1 VLSLKSVRHLYGA
14 REALRLE
21 RFEAAAGEHWL
32 VLGPSGCGK
41 TTLLH
46 IVSGLLRPSEGEV
59 RVGDQPLAALSG
71 SALDRWR
78 GRTLGIVPQ
87 KLHLVPSLSV
97 LQNLLLA
104 QFLAGMPEDSTRAR
118 AVLDQVRLGERS
130 GARPAQLS
138 HGEAQRAA
146 VKCEA
151 ATAIG
156 CAGQKIAPP
165 DRDDPRSQQHHRC
178 AAQRRGDR
186 GCGVRHGQER
196 SDEKNLQKQSIH
208 AEPSQHERTA
218 VAV

>member
-130 GARPAQLS
+130 AARPAQLS

-146 VKCEA
+146 VARATVNRPRVLIADEPTSNLDDANCERA
-151 ATAIG
+151 LDLLQTQARECGATLV
-156 CAGQKIAPP
+156 IATH
-165 DRDDPRSQQHHRC
+165 DQRARSRF
-178 AAQRRGDR
+178 AQRLELP
-186 GCGVRHGQER
+186 Q
-196 SDEKNLQKQSIH
+196 
-208 AEPSQHERTA
+208 
-218 VAV
+218 

>member
-1 VLSLKSVRHLYGA
+1 MLSLKSVRHLYGA
-14 REALRLE
+14 REALKVE

-146 VKCEA
+146 VARATVNRPSVLIADEPTSNLDDANCERA
-151 ATAIG
+151 LDLLQTQARECGATLV
-156 CAGQKIAPP
+156 IATH
-165 DRDDPRSQQHHRC
+165 DQRARSRF
-178 AAQRRGDR
+178 AQRLELP
-186 GCGVRHGQER
+186 Q
-196 SDEKNLQKQSIH
+196 
-208 AEPSQHERTA
+208 
-218 VAV
+218 

>member
-1 VLSLKSVRHLYGA
+1 MLSLKSVRHLYGA
-14 REALRLE
+14 REALKVE

-146 VKCEA
+146 VARATVNRPRVLIADEPTSNLDDANCERA
-151 ATAIG
+151 LDLLQTQARECGATLVVATHDQR
-156 CAGQKIAPP
+156 A
-165 DRDDPRSQQHHRC
+165 RSRF
-178 AAQRRGDR
+178 AQRLELP
-186 GCGVRHGQER
+186 Q
-196 SDEKNLQKQSIH
+196 
-208 AEPSQHERTA
+208 
-218 VAV
+218 

>member
-1 VLSLKSVRHLYGA
+1 MLSLKSVRHLYGA
-14 REALRLE
+14 REALKVE

-118 AVLDQVRLGERS
+118 AVLDQVRLGERR

-146 VKCEA
+146 VARATVNRPRVLIADEPTSNLDDANCERA
-151 ATAIG
+151 LDLLQTQARECGATLVVATHDQR
-156 CAGQKIAPP
+156 A
-165 DRDDPRSQQHHRC
+165 RSRF
-178 AAQRRGDR
+178 AQRLELP
-186 GCGVRHGQER
+186 Q
-196 SDEKNLQKQSIH
+196 
-208 AEPSQHERTA
+208 
-218 VAV
+218 

>member
-14 REALRLE
+14 REALKVE

-118 AVLDQVRLGERS
+118 AVLDQVRLGERR

-146 VKCEA
+146 VARATVNRPRVLIADEPTSNLDDANCERA
-151 ATAIG
+151 LDLLQTQARECGATLV
-156 CAGQKIAPP
+156 IATH
-165 DRDDPRSQQHHRC
+165 DQRARSRF
-178 AAQRRGDR
+178 AQRLELP
-186 GCGVRHGQER
+186 Q
-196 SDEKNLQKQSIH
+196 
-208 AEPSQHERTA
+208 
-218 VAV
+218 

>member
-1 VLSLKSVRHLYGA
+1 MLSLKSVRHLYGA

-118 AVLDQVRLGERS
+118 AVLDQVQLGERS
-130 GARPAQLS
+130 AARPAQLS

-146 VKCEA
+146 IARATVNRPRVLIADEPTSNLDDANCERA
-151 ATAIG
+151 LDLLQTQARECGATLV
-156 CAGQKIAPP
+156 IATH
-165 DRDDPRSQQHHRC
+165 DQRARSRF
-178 AAQRRGDR
+178 AQRLELP
-186 GCGVRHGQER
+186 Q
-196 SDEKNLQKQSIH
+196 
-208 AEPSQHERTA
+208 
-218 VAV
+218 

>member
-1 VLSLKSVRHLYGA
+1 MLSLKSVRHLYGA

-146 VKCEA
+146 VARATVNRPRVLIADEPTSNLDDANCERA
-151 ATAIG
+151 LDLLQTQARECGATLVVATHDQR
-156 CAGQKIAPP
+156 A
-165 DRDDPRSQQHHRC
+165 RSRF
-178 AAQRRGDR
+178 AQRLELP
-186 GCGVRHGQER
+186 Q
-196 SDEKNLQKQSIH
+196 
-208 AEPSQHERTA
+208 
-218 VAV
+218 

>member
-1 VLSLKSVRHLYGA
+1 VRHLYGA
-14 REALRLE
+14 REALKVE

-46 IVSGLLRPSEGEV
+46 IVSGLLRPSAGEV

-146 VKCEA
+146 VARATVNRPRVLIADEPTSNLDDANCERA
-151 ATAIG
+151 LDLLQTQARECGATLVVATHDQR
-156 CAGQKIAPP
+156 A
-165 DRDDPRSQQHHRC
+165 RSRF
-178 AAQRRGDR
+178 AQRLELP
-186 GCGVRHGQER
+186 Q
-196 SDEKNLQKQSIH
+196 
-208 AEPSQHERTA
+208 
-218 VAV
+218 